1 MAYTLEQLVAD
12 CRAAL
17 HDDPGPKGR
26 EQVRAH
32 VERAAKDPEFLAANV
47 RPGQEHERHQ
57 LYEDPELGFCVL
69 SHVYQGAKSSHPHD
83 HGSSW
88 AIYAQADG
96 VTDMTDWRV
105 VEKPANGQP
114 GKVAKSREYKLTPGV
129 AHVYNEGDVHSPSR
143 TGATRLIRIE
153 GVNLLGKKRDKYE
166 VVDA

>member
-1 MAYTLEQLVAD
+1 MAYTLEQFVAD

-17 HDDPGPKGR
+17 RQDNSPGGR
-26 EQVRAH
+26 EQVRGY
-32 VERAAKDPEFLAANV
+32 VERACADEGFLAANI
-47 RPGQEHERHQ
+47 RPDQEQERHL
-57 LYEDPELGFCVL
+57 LYEDPDLGFCIL
-69 SHVYQGAKSSHPHD
+69 SHVYTGAKHSPPHD

-88 AIYAQADG
+88 AIYGQTYG
-96 VTDMTDWRV
+96 VTDMSDWRV
-105 VEKPANGQP
+105 LQRPANGQP
-114 GKVAKSREYKLTPGV
+114 GKVAKVRDYRLTPGV